1 MKKSEDNVSNLS
13 PLQRSMLVIEGLKS
27 KLKALEYAKT
37 EPIAI
42 VGMACRFPGGANNPQ
57 KFWQLLSNGIDTIT
71 EVPKERWDID
81 AYYDPNPDTPG
92 KTYSRYGAFLQ
103 DIDWFDPEFF
113 KISPREAIS
122 IDPQHRLLLEVS
134 WEALE
139 NAGNIPQRLHG
150 SPTGVFIGITIGEY
164 GSITKQAE
172 LDSNIGS
179 YAITGLP
186 LYAAA
191 GRLSYTLGLT
201 GPSMA
206 IDTACSSSLVA
217 IHQACQS
224 LRQQECE
231 MALAGGVN
239 IYSSLEPLVS
249 MSQAQMLSPDGHCKT
264 FDTLADGANCAEGCG
279 ILVLKRLSDA
289 QNSGDRILALI
300 RGSAVN
306 QDGPS
311 SGFTVPNGSSQQKL
325 IRQALKVGKVEPDQV
340 SYIEAHGT
348 GTPIGDPIE
357 LRSLAAVFGEK
368 RSREQPLMLGSVKTN
383 IGHTASAAGV
393 SGVIKTILQL
403 QHRQIAP
410 HLHLKNPTPKFN
422 WEQFPV
428 VIPTKLTTWEVNE
441 GSRIAG
447 VSSFGGSG
455 TNAHVVLEEAPIEG
469 NRQQR
474 CDPASASDA
483 RERAPREA
491 TGNSEDYLERPVHL
505 LTLSAK
511 TAKALEDLVSRYY
524 EHLENHSE
532 LELADICYTA
542 NTGRLHFNHRLAIV
556 ASHRQELQEKLLH
569 LKGREEVNG
578 VFFGEQESNTSPPK
592 VAFLFTGQG
601 SQYFKMGYQLYQ
613 TQPVF
618 RETLDECDQIL
629 GSVLEHSLLEII
641 YGISTG
647 ESQSSLLEQTAYTQP
662 ALFAIEYALAKLWQS
677 WGIKPDVLMGHSV
690 GEYVAATVAGV
701 FSLEDGLKLIAT
713 RGRLM
718 QQLPSGGEMVS
729 VMASESQVQSI
740 IKPYVNKV
748 TIAAINGPK
757 SIVISGKTEALE
769 KIIKS
774 LELEGIKTKR
784 LQVSHAFHSPLMF
797 PMLAEFEEVANQLTF
812 NKPRIPMISNVTGA
826 RADDSIA
833 SASYWVNHVSQPVR
847 FAEGMKTLHE
857 QEYQIFLEIGPKP
870 ILLGMG
876 IQCLR
881 EGVGVWLPSLRPGV
895 DEWQQMVSSLGQ
907 LYVQGV
913 HVNWSAF
920 DKYYARQKVVLPT
933 YPFQRKR
940 YWIEIKDKPQKN
952 QYLSSKEIVHPLLG
966 TRLHCAAQQEQQQI
980 IFESLLATDN
990 PVYLK
995 DHQVFEQAL
1004 FPTTGYLEM
1013 ALAAGLNQFKTS
1025 RLVVEDFIIGKG
1037 LILPEG
1043 EVKTVQTV
1051 LTLLEDQVYQFQI
1064 FSQQQEEGK
1073 DEPRWI
1079 LNAQGK
1085 ISPLATE
1092 SVISDVNLEKYKAE
1106 CNQSIDVQEHYQKA
1120 RQQRICHG
1128 ASFQGIQQL
1137 WTGSNQ
1143 TIGQIKLPKKLVTG
1157 VVDYVLHPSLLDG
1170 ALHLPLLDA
1179 GLRGSKLGETN
1190 QTYLPVAIQQLK
1202 VYASPELSLWAI
1214 GSVSKPKVK
1223 TEESLIT
1230 QVTLVNEDG
1239 EVIATLEG
1247 LQVKK
1252 ATLESLRSTEA
1263 LSIANWLYE
1272 VEWRNKAC
1280 FGRLLP
1286 PAFLQKPTAIERQLN
1301 LQFAEIIKEN
1311 QASLDLHSE
1320 ILTHL
1325 EDLSV
1330 DYIVPVLKD
1339 IGWPY
1344 QPGDIFAT
1352 NSAIKRLGIVPSHQR
1367 LFNRMLQILA
1377 EMGILQETQQQWQV
1391 IQSLETLERANPEEK
1406 FQTLLSE
1413 YPDGEPQLTLLHRC
1427 ASQLSDVLRG
1437 ATDPVE
1443 LVFPKGDLSTTS
1455 HIYKEAPAAKVMN
1468 SLIQK
1473 TIIKLIEKLPQSR
1486 GLRILE
1492 IGAGTGGTTSY
1503 VLPHLNPS
1511 QTKYIFTDIGVM
1523 FITKAQETFRE
1534 YPFVRYQTLD
1544 IGADPIDQG
1553 FEANQY
1559 DLIIASNVL
1568 HTTTSIKQT
1577 LSYVRKLLAPR
1588 GNLVLLET
1596 IIPVKFLDLIFGML
1610 EGWWMFQD
1618 FELRPDY
1625 PLISQTKW
1633 KQLLLESG
1641 FSQVVSLPEIEE
1653 VPGVLSLQAMILA
1666 EADETTVNT
1675 NLLDSKGW
1683 LILADTQGVAQQLA
1697 TQLRSSGE
1705 ICTLVF
1711 TGERYQQI
1719 APEEFTLNP
1728 NHPEEFE
1735 KLIATVAE
1743 QLPSLYGVVQCW
1755 TMEAKAGKNI
1765 SSQELK
1771 ELSKLG
1777 CGTTLSLVQALIKGG
1792 LSQTPRL
1799 WLVTCGSQPVPE
1811 NEPAISGFAQSSVWG
1826 MGKVISLEYPEL
1838 NCVRI
1843 DLDPQETLENKALV
1857 LFSEIWSEDEQE
1869 NQIAL
1874 RKNARYVPR
1883 LVSSRHE
1890 QIRKDEQKLIPLQ
1903 PFRLTMSEKGSL
1915 DNLTLEPIT
1924 RNSPAAG
1931 EVEIL
1936 VKATG
1941 LNFLDVVA
1949 ALALIPQ
1956 QVDGVSQ
1963 KQLLEMDGFGVECA
1977 GEIVAVGEGVKGF
1990 EIGDSVIAMAA
2001 GSFSQYINVSASLVA
2016 PKPDF
2021 LSFEEAAS
2029 IPANF
2034 LTAYYALHHVAKI
2047 SAGDLVL
2054 IHSAAGGTGMAAVQ
2068 IAQQAGAEV
2077 LATASPPKW
2086 EALRQMGVKHIMNS
2100 RTVEFAD
2107 RVMEIT
2113 GGKGVNVVLNSLTSG
2128 EFVAK
2133 SLLVVSPQG
2142 RFVEI
2147 AKRGV
2152 WDSNKVAEIRPDL
2165 SYFVVDLAQKSQ
2177 EQPELINSMLQEL
2190 IDKFSKNLLK
2200 PPPLK
2205 LFPIEEVTS
2214 AFRYMQQ
2221 AKHIGKIVV
2230 TQKTQQIDASTKTPL
2245 SFRENASYLITGGM
2259 GGLGLLVAR
2268 WMVSQ
2273 GAKHLVLL
2281 GRRSP
2286 DNAIL
2291 KKLTELEQ
2299 AGAQVVVEKADVSDG
2314 DSMQQVFENIN
2325 QSTFPLA
2332 GVIHSAGVL
2341 SDGTLPNQSWS
2352 SFEKVMS
2359 PKVHGAW
2366 HLHQLT
2372 KNLELDFF
2380 VLFSSIASLFG
2391 SPGQGNH
2398 SAANSFLDG
2407 LAHYRRSLELPGLSI
2422 HWGAVS
2428 QLGEAAERGADI
2440 RSQQQGL
2447 GAMTPAQVLESLEL
2461 VMSGSGV
2468 EVGIVPIDWS
2478 VWQER
2483 TEKWSFL
2490 ADWKEITSSTTQE
2503 SKLDFLQQLEAATV
2517 SEKRELLVSLVRTQV
2532 AKVLGMSNVES
2543 IGLDKGFF
2551 DLGMDSLTS
2560 VELRNKLQTI
2570 LGCSIPSTL
2579 AFDYP
2584 TVGKLVDYL
2593 TQDLITKEQIADSTQ
2608 LPNSDFDET
2617 EELKGVAKKLAE
2629 ELGLDL

>member
-1 MKKSEDNVSNLS
+1 MKKNEDNVSDLS

-27 KLKALEYAKT
+27 KLKNIEYAKT

-42 VGMACRFPGGANNPQ
+42 VGMACRFPGEANDPQ
-57 KFWQLLSNGIDTIT
+57 QFWQILSNGIDTIT
-71 EVPKERWDID
+71 EIPKERWDID
-81 AYYDPNPDTPG
+81 AYYDPNPEAPG
-92 KTYSRYGAFLQ
+92 KTYSPYGAFLQ
-103 DIDWFDPEFF
+103 NIDWFDPEFF
-113 KISPREAIS
+113 KISPREALS
-122 IDPQHRLLLEVS
+122 MDPQHRLLLEVS

-150 SPTGVFIGITIGEY
+150 SPTGVFIGITLSEY

-264 FDTLADGANCAEGCG
+264 FDALADGANCAEGCG

-289 QNSGDRILALI
+289 QSSGDRILALI

-325 IRQALKVGKVEPDQV
+325 IRQALKVAKVEPSQV

-348 GTPIGDPIE
+348 GTAIGDPIE
-357 LRSLAAVFGEK
+357 LRSLAAVFEEED
-368 RSREQPLMLGSVKTN
+368 SREKPLMLGSVKTN

-428 VIPTKLTTWEVNE
+428 VLPTKLTAWEVNE

-455 TNAHVVLEEAPIEG
+455 TNAHVVLEEAPL
-469 NRQQR
+469 QVKSQK
-474 CDPASASDA
+474 
-483 RERAPREA
+483 
-491 TGNSEDYLERPVHL
+491 SEEKQERPLHL

-511 TAKALEDLVSRYY
+511 TAKALEELVSRYY
-524 EHLENHSE
+524 KHLESNAE

-542 NTGRLHFNHRLAIV
+542 NTGRLHFNHRLAII
-556 ASHRQELQEKLLH
+556 ASHQQELQEKLLQ
-569 LKGREEVNG
+569 LKVREEVSG
-578 VFFGEQESNTSPPK
+578 VFSGEQESNTSPPK
-592 VAFLFTGQG
+592 VAFIFTGQG
-601 SQYFKMGYQLYQ
+601 SQYFNMGHQLYQ

-618 RETLDECDQIL
+618 RETLDKCDQIL
-629 GSVLEHSLLEII
+629 SPLLEHSLLEVI
-641 YGISTG
+641 YDFNTEELKST
-647 ESQSSLLEQTAYTQP
+647 LLEQTAYTQP
-662 ALFAIEYALAKLWQS
+662 ALFAIEYALAQLWQS
-677 WGIKPDVLMGHSV
+677 WGIKPDILMGHSV

-729 VMASESQVQSI
+729 VMASESKVQSI
-740 IKPYVNKV
+740 IQPYVDKV
-748 TIAAINGPK
+748 ALAKPAVGIAAINGPK
-757 SIVISGKTEALE
+757 SIVISGETEAIGD
-769 KIIKS
+769 IIKS
-774 LELEGIKTKR
+774 LESEEIKTKR
-784 LQVSHAFHSPLMF
+784 LQVSHAFHSPLMS
-797 PMLAEFEEVANQLTF
+797 PMLAEFEKVANQLTF
-812 NKPRIPMISNVTGA
+812 NKPRIPVISNVTGA

-833 SASYWVNHVSQPVR
+833 SAKYWVNHVSQPVR

-857 QEYQIFLEIGPKP
+857 QDYQVFLEIGPKP

-876 IQCLR
+876 IQCLP

-907 LYVQGV
+907 LYVQGI
-913 HVNWSAF
+913 HVDWSDF
-920 DKYYARQKVVLPT
+920 DRDYDRQKVVLPT
-933 YPFQRKR
+933 YPFQRQR
-940 YWIEIKDKPQKN
+940 YWIEIKDKYHKN
-952 QYLSSKEIVHPLLG
+952 QDLSRKEIVHPLLG
-966 TRLHCAAQQEQQQI
+966 TRLYCAAQQEQI

-990 PVYLK
+990 PFYLQ

-1004 FPTTGYLEM
+1004 FPTTAYLEI

-1025 RLVVEDFIIGKG
+1025 QLIVEDFVIGKG

-1043 EVKTVQTV
+1043 EVKIVQTV
-1051 LTLLEDQVYQFQI
+1051 LTLLEDKVYQFKV
-1064 FSQQQEEGK
+1064 FSQQQQEGK
-1073 DEPRWI
+1073 DEARWI
-1079 LNAQGK
+1079 LHAQGK
-1085 ISPLATE
+1085 IRPIATE
-1092 SVISDVNLEKYKAE
+1092 SVITSVELEKYKAE
-1106 CNQSIDVQEHYQKA
+1106 CNEAIDVKEHYQKC
-1120 RQQRICHG
+1120 QQQKIHHG
-1128 ASFQGIQQL
+1128 VSFQGIQQL

-1143 TIGQIKLPKKLVTG
+1143 TIGQIQLPQKLVSG
-1157 VVDYVLHPSLLDG
+1157 VTDYLLHPSLLDG
-1170 ALHLPLLDA
+1170 ALHVPLLDA
-1179 GLRGSKLGETN
+1179 GLRSSTLRDSN
-1190 QTYLPVAIQQLK
+1190 QTYLPVAIEQLK
-1202 VYASPELSLWAI
+1202 VYARPGLSLWAI
-1214 GSVSKPKVK
+1214 GSVSKSKVK
-1223 TEESLIT
+1223 TEESLTT
-1230 QVTLVNEDG
+1230 QATLVNEDG
-1239 EVIATLEG
+1239 EIIATVEG

-1252 ATLESLRSTEA
+1252 ATPESLRSTEA
-1263 LSIANWLYE
+1263 LSIANLLYE
-1272 VEWRNKAC
+1272 VEWRNKAR

-1286 PAFLQKPTAIERQLN
+1286 PAFLQKPIEIEQQLN
-1301 LQFAEIIKEN
+1301 LQLAGIIKEN
-1311 QASLDLHSE
+1311 QAILELHSE
-1320 ILTHL
+1320 ISTTL
-1325 EDLSV
+1325 EELSV
-1330 DYIVPVLKD
+1330 DYIVQILND

-1344 QPGDIFAT
+1344 KAGDIFAKD
-1352 NSAIKRLGIVPSHQR
+1352 SAIKRLGIVPTHQR

-1377 EMGILQETQQQWQV
+1377 EVGILQETQQQWQV
-1391 IQSLETLERANPEEK
+1391 IQNLETLKRANPEEK

-1427 ASQLSDVLRG
+1427 ASQLSEVLRG
-1437 ATDPVE
+1437 AIDPVE
-1443 LVFPKGDLSTTS
+1443 LVFPQGDLSTTS
-1455 HIYKEAPAAKVMN
+1455 HMYKEAPAAKVMN

-1473 TIIKLIEKLPQSR
+1473 TITKVIEKLPQSR

-1511 QTKYIFTDIGVM
+1511 QTEYVFTDIGVM
-1523 FITKAQETFRE
+1523 FVTKAQETFRK

-1544 IGADPIDQG
+1544 IEVDPVTQG
-1553 FEANQY
+1553 LEANQY

-1568 HTTTSIKQT
+1568 HATTSIKQT
-1577 LSYVRKLLAPR
+1577 LSHVRKLLAPKGR
-1588 GNLVLLET
+1588 LVLLET
-1596 IIPVKFLDLIFGML
+1596 ITPIRFLDLIFGML

-1618 FELRPDY
+1618 LELRPDY

-1641 FSQVVSLPEIEE
+1641 FSQVISLPETEE
-1653 VPGVLSLQAMILA
+1653 VPEILSVQVMILA
-1666 EADETTVNT
+1666 EANETTVNA
-1675 NLLDSKGW
+1675 NSSEPKGW

-1705 ICTLVF
+1705 VCTLVF

-1735 KLIATVAE
+1735 KLIATVAD

-1755 TMEAKAGKNI
+1755 TLEAKAGKNI
-1765 SSQELK
+1765 SSQELE
-1771 ELSKLG
+1771 ELYQLG
-1777 CGTTLSLVQALIKGG
+1777 CGTILSLVQALIKGG

-1811 NEPAISGFAQSSVWG
+1811 NEPVISGVAQSSVWG
-1826 MGKVISLEYPEL
+1826 MGKVISLEHPEL
-1838 NCVRI
+1838 SCVRI
-1843 DLDPQETLENKALV
+1843 DLDPQETLENQASV
-1857 LFSEIWSEDEQE
+1857 LFSEIWSEDGQE
-1869 NQIAL
+1869 DQVAL

-1883 LVSSRHE
+1883 LVSNRH
-1890 QIRKDEQKLIPLQ
+1890 QPTTTDKQKLIPSQ
-1903 PFRLTMSEKGSL
+1903 PFRLIMSEKGSL
-1915 DNLTLEPIT
+1915 DNLTLEPTT
-1924 RNSPAAG
+1924 RRPAAAG

-1949 ALALIPQ
+1949 ALGLLPQ

-1963 KQLLEMDGFGVECA
+1963 QHLLEMNSFGIECA
-1977 GEIVAVGEGVKGF
+1977 GYIVAVGEGVKGF

-2001 GSFSQYINVSASLVA
+2001 GSFSQYVNVSASSVVI
-2016 PKPDF
+2016 KPDF

-2047 SAGDLVL
+2047 SVGDKIL
-2054 IHSAAGGTGMAAVQ
+2054 IHAAAGGTGMAAVQ

-2077 LATASPPKW
+2077 FATASPPKW
-2086 EALRQMGVKHIMNS
+2086 EALQQMGVKHIMNS

-2113 GGKGVNVVLNSLTSG
+2113 EGKGVNVVLNSLTSE

-2133 SLLVVSPQG
+2133 SLSAVSSQG

-2165 SYFVVDLAQKSQ
+2165 SYFVVDLARTAQ

-2190 IDKFSKNLLK
+2190 IDKFSKSLLK

-2205 LFPIEEVTS
+2205 LFPIEEVIS

-2230 TQKTQQIDASTKTPL
+2230 TQTAQQADTTTKEPL
-2245 SFRENASYLITGGM
+2245 SFREDASYLITGGM

-2268 WMVSQ
+2268 WMVSK

-2286 DNAIL
+2286 DDAVV

-2299 AGAQVVVEKADVSDG
+2299 AGAKVVVEKADVSKW
-2314 DSMQQVFENIN
+2314 DSMQRVFENIN
-2325 QSTFPLA
+2325 KSTFPLA
-2332 GVIHSAGVL
+2332 GVIHSAGSL
-2341 SDGTLPNQSWS
+2341 SDGVLLNQSWS

-2359 PKVHGAW
+2359 PKVQGAW

-2372 KNLELDFF
+2372 QNQQLDFF

-2398 SAANSFLDG
+2398 SAANGFLDG
-2407 LAHYRRSLELPGLSI
+2407 LAHYRRSVGLPGLSI
-2422 HWGAVS
+2422 HWGTVS
-2428 QLGEAAERGADI
+2428 QVGEAAERGADI
-2440 RSQQQGL
+2440 RSQQQGV
-2447 GAMTPAQVLESLEL
+2447 GAITPDQVIESLEL
-2461 VMSGSGV
+2461 VMSTSNV
-2468 EVGIVPIDWS
+2468 EVGIVRIDWS
-2478 VWQER
+2478 AWQER
-2483 TEKWSFL
+2483 TDKWSFL

-2503 SKLDFLQQLEAATV
+2503 SKSEFLQKLEAATV

-2532 AKVLGMSNVES
+2532 AKVLGMSNGES

-2551 DLGMDSLTS
+2551 DLGIDSLTS

-2593 TQDLITKEQIADSTQ
+2593 NQDLVEKEQISKTSES
-2608 LPNSDFDET
+2608 PNSAVDET